1 MQALENGGG
10 EHHHRPETMAAKL
23 GQLLVSDG
31 VITESQLEEAL
42 KLQRERDQKLKL
54 GQILVKIGAVPDED
68 IIYEYLGKQLDIAY
82 VKPSDIQ
89 LNPEIVKLIPV
100 DIARR
105 YTVIPIF
112 HIGVV
117 LTVAVAEPFD
127 FVAVDEIAY
136 HTKLEVRRVLA
147 TRAEIE
153 AAIDKYYSI
162 TDTVNIST
170 DRIESEAARL
180 GTDQVF
186 QIVDD
191 IRISSDQ
198 PVVDLVNSL
207 VVKAVKDRA
216 SDIHFEATERDC
228 TVRYRVDGLMRE
240 MATLSAG
247 VHQPVVARIKVMS
260 NMDVS
265 EKRLPQDGRFRMNI
279 NDKLI
284 DFRVATL
291 PTTFGEK
298 VAIRILDK
306 GNLLVDLSQMGFSP
320 ANYEKWLEII
330 SRPEGLVLITGPT
343 GSGKTTTLY
352 AVLKEL
358 NSPEKS
364 IVTVE
369 DPVEYH
375 LARTTQVQINERAGL
390 VFANALRSIV
400 RQNPDIVMVGEIRDH
415 ATAEISIRAS
425 LTGHLVL
432 STLHTSDAPVAAGRL
447 IDMGIEPY
455 LVSSSVTAVLAQRLL
470 RVLCHNCKEEVRL
483 DTPLTR
489 EFQER
494 NRLPELTFFQ
504 GRGCPR
510 CNESG
515 FIGRTA
521 IHELMVVSSELKD
534 LISAKASHIDL
545 RRAALRTGMIS
556 LLDDGL
562 MKASK
567 GITTIEEVLR
577 VCHSEDSKISQKD
590 APSVI
595 KDVSSIQV

>member
-1 MQALENGGG
+1 M
-10 EHHHRPETMAAKL
+10 
-23 GQLLVSDG
+23 VSSG

-42 KLQRERDQKLKL
+42 NLQRNSDEKLKI
-54 GQILVKIGAVPDED
+54 GQILVRMGAVPDED
-68 IIYEYLGKQLDIAY
+68 TIYEHLSRQLDIAY
-82 VKPSDIQ
+82 VKLSDIQ
-89 LNPEIVKLIPV
+89 LKHEIVELIPL

-105 YTVIPIF
+105 FTVIPIF
-112 HIGVV
+112 HIGSV
-117 LTVAVAEPFD
+117 LTIAMHDPFD
-127 FVAVDEIAY
+127 LIAVDEIAY
-136 HTKLEVRRVLA
+136 HTKLEVKRAIA
-147 TRAEIE
+147 TRLEIE

-180 GTDQVF
+180 ATDQILQV
-186 QIVDD
+186 VDD
-191 IRISSDQ
+191 LRISSNQ
-198 PVVDLVNSL
+198 PVVDLVDAL
-207 VVKAVKDRA
+207 VVKGVKDRA
-216 SDIHFEATERDC
+216 SDIHLEATEHDFV
-228 TVRYRVDGLMRE
+228 VRYRVDGLMKE
-240 MATLSAG
+240 MATLSAR

-279 NDKLI
+279 NGKLI

-291 PTTFGEK
+291 PTIFGEK
-298 VAIRILDK
+298 VAIRVLDK
-306 GNLLVDLSQMGFSP
+306 SNLLVDLSQMGFSQ

-330 SRPEGLVLITGPT
+330 NRPEGLVLITGPT

-375 LARTTQVQINERAGL
+375 LAKITQVQINEKAGL
-390 VFANALRSIV
+390 VFANTLRSIV
-400 RQNPDIVMVGEIRDH
+400 RQNPDILMVGEIRDL

-432 STLHTSDAPVAAGRL
+432 STLHTSDAPVAVGRL

-455 LVSSSVTAVLAQRLL
+455 LVSSSVTAVLAQRLV
-470 RVLCHNCKEEVRL
+470 RVLCDNCKEEAYL
-483 DTPLTR
+483 DTPLTK

-494 NRLPELTFFQ
+494 NRLPEVTFFQ

-510 CNESG
+510 CDESG

-521 IHELMVVSSELKD
+521 IHELMVLSSELKD

-562 MKASK
+562 LKASK
-567 GITTIEEVLR
+567 GITTVEEILR
-577 VCHSEDSKISQKD
+577 VCHSEDSKINQND
-590 APSVI
+590 AGLVI
-595 KDVSSIQV
+595 KDVASIQV